1 MEDERYIF
9 DQLGNLSDF
18 YDIDD
23 FNIDSLREDIQHDI
37 TVLKQILE
45 PVKEISAAK
54 DAKLQKLIELLS
66 SPPLS
71 EGKRLIF
78 TSYID
83 TAIYLYENLETDD
96 TEVIYSNNKNKQKIV
111 ARFAPIANLEHITES
126 EEDELNTLIAT
137 DVLAEGLNLQDCG
150 LLINYDLHW
159 NPVRLIQRFGR
170 IDRIGSEFDEIHGY
184 NFLPELGIE
193 RNLGLR
199 ETLRNRIQEIHDTIG
214 EDSFIL
220 DNTEEL
226 NETAMYAI
234 YEQDNT
240 QLNLFE
246 DEEEKGMSLVEAE
259 ERLRR
264 IKQEE
269 SEEFERI
276 VNLRDGI
283 RTGFPSGEKGTF
295 IFCRAGTYQQPCVYD
310 EKGKLITNDA
320 AEVLQILQ
328 CDPDLQRVPVPSE
341 HNSRVTKYQKEFT
354 EQYQNRTLLSVQSLT
369 NAQKY
374 ILRELRLLGNTS
386 QDTATISMLDQAFR
400 LPLTEVIKREINRL
414 HRGKVTGNELLEE
427 LAIIYHRHNMA
438 DLENNQQKSDEKSE
452 SYAKIICSASFIKK

>member
-1 MEDERYIF
+1 M
-9 DQLGNLSDF
+9 
-18 YDIDD
+18 
-23 FNIDSLREDIQHDI
+23 
-37 TVLKQILE
+37 
-45 PVKEISAAK
+45 
-54 DAKLQKLIELLS
+54 
-66 SPPLS
+66 
-71 EGKRLIF
+71 
-78 TSYID
+78 
-83 TAIYLYENLETDD
+83 
-96 TEVIYSNNKNKQKIV
+96 
-111 ARFAPIANLEHITES
+111 
-126 EEDELNTLIAT
+126 
-137 DVLAEGLNLQDCG
+137 
-150 LLINYDLHW
+150 LINYDLHW

-234 YEQDNT
+234 YEQDTT

-246 DEEEKGMSLVEAE
+246 DEEERGMSLVEAE

-269 SEEFERI
+269 PEEFDRI

-295 IFCRAGTYQQPCVYD
+295 VFCRAGTYQQPCVYD

-328 CDPDLQRVPVPSE
+328 CDPDLQGVPVPSE
-341 HNSRVTKYQKEFT
+341 HNSRVTKYQEEFVS
-354 EQYQNRTLLSVQSLT
+354 ENKNRTLLSGQSLT
-369 NAQKY
+369 NAQKF
-374 ILRELRLLGNTS
+374 ILKELRLIANTS
-386 QDTATISMLDQAFR
+386 ENRDNINTLDQAFR
-400 LPLTEVIKREINRL
+400 LPLTEVIKQDINRL
-414 HRGKVTGNELLEE
+414 HRGKVTGDELLTE
-427 LAIIYHRHNMA
+427 LAIIYQRHNMA
-438 DLENNQQKSDEKSE
+438 DLKKKQQNSDEKSE
-452 SYAKIICSASFIKK
+452 SYAKIICSAALI